1 MNESFDHSLLD
12 HEDEI
17 NLLKYLSRFPDFVE
31 LGYENLEPQ
40 TIANYLQELSGY
52 FHKFYS
58 KCRVITDDNE
68 LTMADLFQSETQF
81 FILCLT
87 TLFTLINPI
96 GITPLLVVMTER
108 FSNEERIN
116 IAKKGSLTA
125 FITLILFAI
134 LGSFIFK
141 FFGITIEAFQIMGGI
156 LFFRNGLKMLDAKVG
171 RSRTTPAEQEES
183 QESDDIAISPIGI
196 PLIAGPGAITA
207 TMLLSSQTPQIY
219 SYATIGLS
227 IMIVLSFV
235 YIILRNGDVLIS
247 VLGTSIMRIIQRL
260 MGLILL
266 VIAVQFIINGI
277 VSIITPLI

>member
-1 MNESFDHSLLD
+1 
-12 HEDEI
+12 
-17 NLLKYLSRFPDFVE
+17 
-31 LGYENLEPQ
+31 
-40 TIANYLQELSGY
+40 
-52 FHKFYS
+52 
-58 KCRVITDDNE
+58 
-68 LTMADLFQSETQF
+68 MADFIQSETQF

-125 FITLILFAI
+125 FITLILFAF

-277 VSIITPLI
+277 VSIIKPLI

>member
-1 MNESFDHSLLD
+1 M
-12 HEDEI
+12 I
-17 NLLKYLSRFPDFVE
+17 DF
-31 LGYENLEPQ
+31 
-40 TIANYLQELSGY
+40 I
-52 FHKFYS
+52 
-58 KCRVITDDNE
+58 
-68 LTMADLFQSETQF
+68 QSETQF
-81 FILCLT
+81 FIFCLT

-108 FSNEERIN
+108 FSKDERIN

-125 FITLILFAI
+125 FTTLILFAI
-134 LGSFIFK
+134 LGSFIFN

-156 LFFRNGLKMLDAKVG
+156 LFFRNGLRMLDAKVG

-207 TMLLSSQTPQIY
+207 TMLLSSQTPQLY

-227 IMIVLSFV
+227 ISVVLSFV
-235 YIILRNGDVLIS
+235 YLILRNGDVLIR

-266 VIAVQFIINGI
+266 VIAVQFVINGT
-277 VSIITPLI
+277 VSVLKPLINASL

>member
-1 MNESFDHSLLD
+1 M
-12 HEDEI
+12 I
-17 NLLKYLSRFPDFVE
+17 DF
-31 LGYENLEPQ
+31 
-40 TIANYLQELSGY
+40 I
-52 FHKFYS
+52 
-58 KCRVITDDNE
+58 
-68 LTMADLFQSETQF
+68 QSETQF
-81 FILCLT
+81 FIFCLT

-108 FSNEERIN
+108 FSKDERIN

-125 FITLILFAI
+125 FITLIIFAI
-134 LGSFIFK
+134 LGSFIFN

-156 LFFRNGLKMLDAKVG
+156 LFFRNGLRMLDAKVG

-207 TMLLSSQTPQIY
+207 TMLLSSQTPQLY

-227 IMIVLSFV
+227 ISVVLSFV
-235 YIILRNGDVLIS
+235 YLILRNGDVLIR

-266 VIAVQFIINGI
+266 VIAVQFVINGT
-277 VSIITPLI
+277 VSVLKPLIKASL

>member
-1 MNESFDHSLLD
+1 M
-12 HEDEI
+12 I
-17 NLLKYLSRFPDFVE
+17 DF
-31 LGYENLEPQ
+31 
-40 TIANYLQELSGY
+40 I
-52 FHKFYS
+52 
-58 KCRVITDDNE
+58 
-68 LTMADLFQSETQF
+68 QSETQF
-81 FILCLT
+81 FIFCLT

-108 FSNEERIN
+108 FSKDERIN

-125 FITLILFAI
+125 FTTLILFAI
-134 LGSFIFK
+134 LGSFIFN

-156 LFFRNGLKMLDAKVG
+156 LFFRNGLRMLDAKVG

-207 TMLLSSQTPQIY
+207 TMLLSSQTPQLY

-227 IMIVLSFV
+227 ISVVLSFV
-235 YIILRNGDVLIS
+235 YLILRNGDVLIR

-266 VIAVQFIINGI
+266 VIAVQFVINGT
-277 VSIITPLI
+277 VSVLKPLIKTSL

>member
-1 MNESFDHSLLD
+1 M
-12 HEDEI
+12 I
-17 NLLKYLSRFPDFVE
+17 DF
-31 LGYENLEPQ
+31 
-40 TIANYLQELSGY
+40 I
-52 FHKFYS
+52 
-58 KCRVITDDNE
+58 
-68 LTMADLFQSETQF
+68 QSETQF
-81 FILCLT
+81 FIFCLT

-108 FSNEERIN
+108 FSKDERIN

-125 FITLILFAI
+125 FTTLILFAI
-134 LGSFIFK
+134 LGSFIFN

-156 LFFRNGLKMLDAKVG
+156 LFFRNGLRMLDAKVG

-207 TMLLSSQTPQIY
+207 TMLLSSQTPQLY

-227 IMIVLSFV
+227 ISVVLSFV
-235 YIILRNGDVLIS
+235 YLILRNGDVLIR

-266 VIAVQFIINGI
+266 VIAVQFVINGT
-277 VSIITPLI
+277 VSVLKPLVKASL